1 MATQWCQSEDPQG
14 LATIPVDDS
23 VNTSCWAPS
32 FFCTQAVCPHGG
44 CGRTFAGA
52 RDLQAHQT
60 VCPHRLFPCGHCR
73 EKFTSATM
81 CDHVQR
87 AHRDSVTV
95 VSEGS
100 IETRVVAGQTV
111 LTVAGKVAL
120 GEQVM
125 FSAQGSVVVLDIMRS
140 QRGRSNTYYA
150 FVTALPGSR
159 GHDRDFDQHPG
170 VPVMAKADARG
181 GGIMQVKLSFERNA
195 SKLSWEGP
203 ARNYETWLQ
212 GPDAMLAKGCP
223 FQVATDGVCHWSE
236 GDTELLVYS
245 LQLWLPL
252 SAQQLSAF
260 SGRRDVTGN
269 SYSTLDQSERG
280 LNSSSHRANHRQSQ
294 GESHSHCMS
303 FVWMQVS
310 LFLNLCLA
318 SGENCILTLVVGSAD
333 TPPIDGS
340 CSAIVT
346 ACLMHLKICKTLRDD
361 PSGKPMFLTPVF
373 PFTSA
378 EFIGSPTERW
388 LKKHGITHEVLVLLD
403 DVGEV
408 MPLAP
413 LSQVDPSFAARIDIV
428 QVELP
433 KPTVLAATPTAG
445 SCGLLVSWSAYTLLE
460 QVSLLVPA
468 RCGQELF
475 MGAIDGAGGEETAV
489 KESLQLAREAVMELT
504 GNLNAKLGGQ
514 LWNQTD
520 SDLVV
525 ALACITKGSHAA
537 AP

>member
-1 MATQWCQSEDPQG
+1 MCTHEINNHPIVDCFRSPVVCLFIYLFG
-14 LATIPVDDS
+14 LAEGPTRCSMPPAVDR
-23 VNTSCWAPS
+23 
-32 FFCTQAVCPHGG
+32 HGLFG
-44 CGRTFAGA
+44 YQQLH
-52 RDLQAHQT
+52 DL
-60 VCPHRLFPCGHCR
+60 L
-73 EKFTSATM
+73 
-81 CDHVQR
+81 
-87 AHRDSVTV
+87 
-95 VSEGS
+95 
-100 IETRVVAGQTV
+100 
-111 LTVAGKVAL
+111 GKWK
-120 GEQVM
+120 
-125 FSAQGSVVVLDIMRS
+125 
-140 QRGRSNTYYA
+140 
-150 FVTALPGSR
+150 TAL
-159 GHDRDFDQHPG
+159 
-170 VPVMAKADARG
+170 
-181 GGIMQVKLSFERNA
+181 FE
-195 SKLSWEGP
+195 G
-203 ARNYETWLQ
+203 
-212 GPDAMLAKGCP
+212 
-223 FQVATDGVCHWSE
+223 
-236 GDTELLVYS
+236 
-245 LQLWLPL
+245 
-252 SAQQLSAF
+252 
-260 SGRRDVTGN
+260 
-269 SYSTLDQSERG
+269 
-280 LNSSSHRANHRQSQ
+280 
-294 GESHSHCMS
+294 
-303 FVWMQVS
+303 
-310 LFLNLCLA
+310 LA

-361 PSGKPMFLTPVF
+361 PSGKPMFLTPVL

-413 LSQVDPSFAARIDIV
+413 LTQVDPSFAARIDIV

-445 SCGLLVSWSAYTLLE
+445 SCGLHVSWSAYTLLE

-504 GNLNAKLGGQ
+504 GNLNAKLEGQ